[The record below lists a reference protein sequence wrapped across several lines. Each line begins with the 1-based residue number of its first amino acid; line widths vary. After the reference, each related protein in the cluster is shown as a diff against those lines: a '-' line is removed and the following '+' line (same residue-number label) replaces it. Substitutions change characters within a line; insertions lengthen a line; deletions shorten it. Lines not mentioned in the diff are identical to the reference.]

1 MLGDAPRGFETPV
14 QDLWLADA
22 VRYHV
27 HCVLK
32 SEGHRMLLVSE
43 LELVGAPCPGET
55 LWRPRAGGLHG
66 ATASRDDDDDDDG
79 GGDDDDEHD
88 HHDDEIT

>member
-1 MLGDAPRGFETPV
+1 MASSIAARILRGAKKTICRCNPGAWARRIGPMLGDAPRGFETPV

-22 VRYHV
+22 VGYHV

-32 SEGHRMLLVSE
+32 SEGRRMLLVSE

-55 LWRPRAGGLHG
+55 LWRPRAGG
-66 ATASRDDDDDDDG
+66 
-79 GGDDDDEHD
+79 
-88 HHDDEIT
+88 